1 MAQQGSFLPIL
12 LHPPRSTAIS
22 ERDVI
27 FNALRTASLAKIT
40 GSAVLEHAKKA
51 AMTKLVQ
58 PGAEVVEEQQSADAQ
73 QLAVQFSLAARTSTA
88 VPDPAL
94 QATPAPVC
102 VWRHDCSTDM

>member
-1 MAQQGSFLPIL
+1 MDPEDVVLIMTGVDAAQRVLSSRGQGSFLPML
-12 LHPPRSTAIS
+12 LHPPRSKAIS

-58 PGAEVVEEQQSADAQ
+58 PGAEVVEEQ
-73 QLAVQFSLAARTSTA
+73 
-88 VPDPAL
+88 
-94 QATPAPVC
+94 
-102 VWRHDCSTDM
+102 